1 MIAVCFALI
10 ASLLQAGAET
20 PIPQRFVGAW
30 ELVSFD
36 NIAAD
41 GTRRPGAYNHGQI
54 NYDAAGRMSAHL
66 MNATD
71 KANHRYLGY
80 YGPFVV
86 DEANGIVTHIV
97 DGSSNATWVGSRQ
110 VRYYQFSPDNL
121 QLTLSVRN
129 AEGRV
134 TGTLVW
140 KRSR

>member
-1 MIAVCFALI
+1 MIAVAFALI
-10 ASLLQAGAET
+10 AALLQAPPA
-20 PIPQRFVGAW
+20 QRFVGAW
-30 ELVSFD
+30 ELVTFE

-54 NYDAAGRMSAHL
+54 TYHASGRMSAQL

-86 DEANGIVTHIV
+86 DEANGTVTHIV
-97 DGSSNATWVGSRQ
+97 DGSSNANWVGTRQ
-110 VRYYQFSPDNL
+110 VRYFQFSPDNQ

-140 KRSR
+140 RKAISK

>member
-1 MIAVCFALI
+1 
-10 ASLLQAGAET
+10 
-20 PIPQRFVGAW
+20 
-30 ELVSFD
+30 
-36 NIAAD
+36 
-41 GTRRPGAYNHGQI
+41 
-54 NYDAAGRMSAHL
+54 

-86 DEANGIVTHIV
+86 DEAKGIVTHIV
-97 DGSSNATWVGSRQ
+97 EGSSNANWVGTRQ
-110 VRYYQFSPDNL
+110 VRYYEFSPDAQ

-129 AEGRV
+129 EEGRV

>member
-1 MIAVCFALI
+1 MIAIAFALI
-10 ASLLQAGAET
+10 AALLQAPST
-20 PIPQRFVGAW
+20 QRFVGAW
-30 ELVSFD
+30 ELVTFE

-54 NYDAAGRMSAHL
+54 TYHASGRMSAQL

-86 DEANGIVTHIV
+86 DEANGTVTHIV
-97 DGSSNATWVGSRQ
+97 DGSSNANWVGTRQ
-110 VRYYQFSPDNL
+110 VRYFQFSPDNQ

-140 KRSR
+140 KRSK